1 MGIGLEE
8 RVFRKTLEIGGH
20 FLVPFI
26 VRLTQTDK
34 RRCDILIEYEAWD
47 TCGLVDSREWIVSRI
62 DDKMPSVLSKE
73 AEVTDRFSI

>member
-47 TCGLVDSREWIVSRI
+47 ICELVDSRE
-62 DDKMPSVLSKE
+62 
-73 AEVTDRFSI
+73 

>member
-1 MGIGLEE
+1 MCGKLHECKIAWL
-8 RVFRKTLEIGGH
+8 RKTLEIGGH

-47 TCGLVDSREWIVSRI
+47 ICGLVDSRE
-62 DDKMPSVLSKE
+62 
-73 AEVTDRFSI
+73 